1 MRLALGTVQFGLPYG
16 VANKSGQVSR
26 AEAKLMVRLASE
38 NGIDTIDTAIAY
50 GESEKCL
57 GEIGVENFKLVTKLP
72 AMPNGCLDINN
83 WIHEQVTSSLLLL
96 GVEKL
101 YGFLLHK
108 SQDLLGPDGPELYR
122 ALDSLKEKGLVKKI
136 GVSIYS
142 PNELESLKKDF
153 SFDLIQAPFNLI
165 DQRLLHSGWMK
176 KLKDS
181 GVEIHTR
188 SVFLQGLLL
197 MKEIDIPP
205 KFSPWKHLWKKWH
218 DWLTENN
225 VSALQ
230 SSLAFALSFPEIE
243 RVVVGA
249 DNHHQ
254 LMEIINA
261 TNNLLNADLPN
272 LVSADENLINPANWS
287 QL

>member
-142 PNELESLKKDF
+142 PNELEALKNDF

-165 DQRLLHSGWMK
+165 DQRLLHSGWMR
-176 KLKDS
+176 KLKDN

-188 SVFLQGLLL
+188 SAFLQGLLL

-218 DWLTENN
+218 DWLAENN
-225 VSALQ
+225 ISALQ
-230 SSLAFALSFPEIE
+230 SALAFSLSFTEIS

-249 DNHHQ
+249 DSRDQ
-254 LMEIINA
+254 LMEIIN
-261 TNNLLNADLPN
+261 TTSNLLNADLPN
-272 LVSADENLINPANWS
+272 LLSTDEDLINPANWYK
-287 QL
+287 L

>member
-38 NGIDTIDTAIAY
+38 NGIDTLDTAMAY
-50 GESEKCL
+50 GESEKYL
-57 GEIGVENFKLVTKLP
+57 GQIGVENFKVVTKLP
-72 AMPNGCLDINN
+72 GMPNGCLDINN
-83 WIHEQVTSSLLLL
+83 WINKQVSSSLVRL
-96 GVEKL
+96 GVGQV
-101 YGFLLHK
+101 YGLLLHK
-108 SQDLLGPDGPELYR
+108 SADLLGPNGRELYR

-136 GVSIYS
+136 GISIYS
-142 PNELESLKKDF
+142 PNELEALKNDF
-153 SFDLIQAPFNLI
+153 SFDLIQTPFNLI

-230 SSLAFALSFPEIE
+230 GSLAFPLSFPEIAL
-243 RVVVGA
+243 VVVGA
-249 DNHHQ
+249 DSHQ
-254 LMEIINA
+254 QLKEVINA
-261 TNNLLNADLPN
+261 TSNLLNTDLPN
-272 LVSADENLINPANWS
+272 LLSADESLINPANWS
-287 QL
+287 KL

>member
-16 VANKSGQVSR
+16 VANKLGQVSR
-26 AEAKLMVRLASE
+26 TEAELMMRLASE
-38 NGIDTIDTAIAY
+38 NGLDTIDTAIAY

-72 AMPNGCLDINN
+72 AMPYGCLDINN
-83 WIHEQVTSSLLLL
+83 WIHEQVSSSFLRL
-96 GVEKL
+96 GVSQV
-101 YGFLLHK
+101 YGLLFHK
-108 SQDLLGPDGPELYR
+108 SQDLFGPNGHELYR
-122 ALDSLKEKGLVKKI
+122 AVDSLKEKGLVKKI
-136 GVSIYS
+136 GISIYS
-142 PNELESLKKDF
+142 PNELEELKNDF
-153 SFDLIQAPFNLI
+153 SFDLVQAPFNLI

-181 GVEIHTR
+181 GIEIHAR

-197 MKEIDIPP
+197 MKAIDIPP

-225 VSALQ
+225 VNALQ
-230 SSLAFALSFPEIE
+230 SSLTFPLSFPEIT

-249 DNHHQ
+249 DSHKQ
-254 LMEIINA
+254 LKEIIK
-261 TNNLLNADLPN
+261 TTSNLLNIDLPN
-272 LVSADENLINPANWS
+272 LLSTDEDLINPVNWS
-287 QL
+287 KL

>member
-16 VANKSGQVSR
+16 VANKSGQVSH

-57 GEIGVENFKLVTKLP
+57 GEVGVENFKLVTKLP
-72 AMPNGCLDINN
+72 AIPNGCLDINN
-83 WIHEQVTSSLLLL
+83 WIYEQVSSSLVRL
-96 GVEKL
+96 GVGQIYAL
-101 YGFLLHK
+101 LLHK
-108 SQDLLGPDGPELYR
+108 SEDLLGPDGPELYR

-188 SVFLQGLLL
+188 STFLQGLLL
-197 MKEIDIPP
+197 MKETDIQP

-218 DWLTENN
+218 DWLAENN

-230 SSLAFALSFPEIE
+230 GSLAFALSFPEIE

-249 DNHHQ
+249 DNHYQ
-254 LMEIINA
+254 LLEIINA
-261 TNNLLNADLPN
+261 SNNLLNADLPN
-272 LVSADENLINPANWS
+272 LVSVDENLINPANWPK
-287 QL
+287 L

>member
-1 MRLALGTVQFGLPYG
+1 MKLALGTAQFGMSYG
-16 VANKSGQVSR
+16 IANTGGQVLPS
-26 AEAKLMVRLASE
+26 EVKLMLQQASASD
-38 NGIDTIDTAIAY
+38 IDILDTAIVY
-50 GESEKCL
+50 GESEMRL
-57 GEIGVENFKLVTKLP
+57 GQIGIENFKVVTKLP
-72 AMPNGCLDINN
+72 AVPKAYLDIKEWVKFEFEGSLSRLGVSN
-83 WIHEQVTSSLLLL
+83 VYGLLLHRSD
-96 GVEKL
+96 E
-101 YGFLLHK
+101 
-108 SQDLLGPDGPELYR
+108 LLGPSGHELYK
-122 ALDSLKEKGLVKKI
+122 ALNLLKQRGLVKKI

-142 PNELESLKKDF
+142 PNELEALKNDF

-188 SVFLQGLLL
+188 STFLQGLLL

-230 SSLAFALSFPEIE
+230 GSLAFALSFPEIE

-272 LVSADENLINPANWS
+272 LVSADENLINPVNWS
-287 QL
+287 KL

>member
-26 AEAKLMVRLASE
+26 DEAKLMARLASD
-38 NGIDTIDTAIAY
+38 NGIDTLDTAMAY
-50 GESEKCL
+50 GESEKYL
-57 GEIGVENFKLVTKLP
+57 GEIDVENFKVVTKLP
-72 AMPNGCLDINN
+72 GMPSGSLDINN
-83 WIHEQVTSSLLLL
+83 WIHEQVSSSLVRL
-96 GVEKL
+96 GIGQV
-101 YGFLLHK
+101 YGLLLHK
-108 SQDLLGPDGPELYR
+108 SEDLLGPNGPELYR

-136 GVSIYS
+136 GISIYS
-142 PNELESLKKDF
+142 PNELEALKNAF
-153 SFDLIQAPFNLI
+153 SFDLIQTPFNLI

-188 SVFLQGLLL
+188 SAFLQGLLL

-218 DWLTENN
+218 DWLAENN
-225 VSALQ
+225 ISALQ
-230 SSLAFALSFPEIE
+230 GSLAFPLSFPEIT

-249 DNHHQ
+249 DSHQ
-254 LMEIINA
+254 QLKEIINA
-261 TNNLLNADLPN
+261 TSNLLNTDLPN
-272 LVSADENLINPANWS
+272 LLSADENLINPVNWS
-287 QL
+287 KL

>member
-26 AEAKLMVRLASE
+26 AEAKLMARLVSE
-38 NGIDTIDTAIAY
+38 NGIDTLDTAMAY
-50 GESEKCL
+50 GESEKYL
-57 GEIGVENFKLVTKLP
+57 SEIGVENFKVVTKLP
-72 AMPNGCLDINN
+72 GMPNRCLDINN
-83 WIHEQVTSSLLLL
+83 WIHEQVSSSLVRL
-96 GVEKL
+96 GVGQV
-101 YGFLLHK
+101 YGLLLHK
-108 SQDLLGPDGPELYR
+108 SEDLLGLNGRELYR

-136 GVSIYS
+136 GLSIYS
-142 PNELESLKKDF
+142 PNELEALKNDF

-188 SVFLQGLLL
+188 STFLQGLLL

-218 DWLTENN
+218 DWLAENN
-225 VSALQ
+225 ISALQ
-230 SSLAFALSFPEIE
+230 ASLAFSLSFSEID

-249 DNHHQ
+249 DSHQ
-254 LMEIINA
+254 QLKEIINA
-261 TNNLLNADLPN
+261 TNNLLNIDLPN
-272 LVSADENLINPANWS
+272 LLSTDENLINPANWS

>member
-1 MRLALGTVQFGLPYG
+1 VRLALGTVQFGLLYG
-16 VANKSGQVSR
+16 VANKSGQVSQN
-26 AEAKLMVRLASE
+26 EAKSMLRIASE
-38 NGIDTIDTAIAY
+38 NSIDTLDTAIAY

-72 AMPNGCLDINN
+72 SIPDGCLDISG
-83 WIHEQVTSSLLLL
+83 WIHEQVTSSLLRL

-108 SQDLLGPDGPELYR
+108 SEDLLGPDGPELYR
-122 ALDSLKEKGLVKKI
+122 ALGSLKEKGLVKKI

-142 PNELESLKKDF
+142 PNELEALKNDF

-188 SVFLQGLLL
+188 STFLQGLLL

-218 DWLTENN
+218 DWLAENN

-230 SSLAFALSFPEIE
+230 GSLAFPLSFPEIT

-249 DNHHQ
+249 DSHQ
-254 LMEIINA
+254 QLKEIINA
-261 TNNLLNADLPN
+261 TSNLLNTDLPN
-272 LVSADENLINPANWS
+272 LLSADENLINPANWS

>member
-38 NGIDTIDTAIAY
+38 NGIDTIDTAMAY

-57 GEIGVENFKLVTKLP
+57 GEAGVENFKLVTKLP
-72 AMPNGCLDINN
+72 AMPNECLDINS
-83 WIHEQVTSSLLLL
+83 WIHEQVSSSLVRL
-96 GVEKL
+96 GVGQIYAL
-101 YGFLLHK
+101 LLHK
-108 SQDLLGPDGPELYR
+108 SEDLHGPNGRKLYG

-136 GVSIYS
+136 GLSIYS
-142 PNELESLKKDF
+142 PNELEALKNDF
-153 SFDLIQAPFNLI
+153 SFDLVQAPFNLI
-165 DQRLLHSGWMK
+165 DQRLLHSGWMQ
-176 KLKDS
+176 KLKDN

-230 SSLAFALSFPEIE
+230 SSLAFPLSFPEIA

-249 DNHHQ
+249 DSHQ
-254 LMEIINA
+254 QLKEIIKV
-261 TNNLLNADLPN
+261 TSNLLNIDLPN
-272 LVSADENLINPANWS
+272 LLSVDENLINPVNWS
-287 QL
+287 KL

>member
-26 AEAKLMVRLASE
+26 AEAKLMVRLALE
-38 NGIDTIDTAIAY
+38 NGIDTLDTAIAY

-72 AMPNGCLDINN
+72 SIPDGCLDISG
-83 WIHEQVTSSLLLL
+83 WIHEQVTSSLLRL

-108 SQDLLGPDGPELYR
+108 SEDLLGPDGPELYR

-165 DQRLLHSGWMK
+165 DQRLLYSGWMK
-176 KLKDS
+176 KL
-181 GVEIHTR
+181 
-188 SVFLQGLLL
+188 
-197 MKEIDIPP
+197 
-205 KFSPWKHLWKKWH
+205 
-218 DWLTENN
+218 
-225 VSALQ
+225 
-230 SSLAFALSFPEIE
+230 
-243 RVVVGA
+243 
-249 DNHHQ
+249 
-254 LMEIINA
+254 
-261 TNNLLNADLPN
+261 
-272 LVSADENLINPANWS
+272 
-287 QL
+287 

>member
-26 AEAKLMVRLASE
+26 AEAKIMARLAFE
-38 NGIDTIDTAIAY
+38 NGIDTLDTAMAY
-50 GESEKCL
+50 GESEKYL
-57 GEIGVENFKLVTKLP
+57 GEIGMENFKVVTKLP
-72 AMPNGCLDINN
+72 GIPNGCLDINN
-83 WIHEQVTSSLLLL
+83 WIHEQVSSSLVRL
-96 GVEKL
+96 GVDQV
-101 YGFLLHK
+101 YGLLLHK
-108 SQDLLGPDGPELYR
+108 SEDLLGPNGRELYR

-142 PNELESLKKDF
+142 PNELEALKNDF
-153 SFDLIQAPFNLI
+153 IFDLIQTPFNLI

-218 DWLTENN
+218 DWLAENN

-230 SSLAFALSFPEIE
+230 GSLAFPLSFPEIA

-249 DNHHQ
+249 DSHQ
-254 LMEIINA
+254 QLKEIINA
-261 TNNLLNADLPN
+261 TSNLLNTGLPS
-272 LVSADENLINPANWS
+272 LLSADENLINPVNWS
-287 QL
+287 KL

>member
-1 MRLALGTVQFGLPYG
+1 MRLALGTAQFGQPYG

-38 NGIDTIDTAIAY
+38 NGIDTLDTAMAY
-50 GESEKCL
+50 GESEKYL
-57 GEIGVENFKLVTKLP
+57 GEIGVENFKVVTKLP
-72 AMPNGCLDINN
+72 GMPNGCLDINN
-83 WIHEQVTSSLLLL
+83 WIHEQVSSSLVRL
-96 GVEKL
+96 GVDQV
-101 YGFLLHK
+101 YGLLLHK
-108 SQDLLGPDGPELYR
+108 SEDLLGPNAREIYQ

-136 GVSIYS
+136 GISIYS
-142 PNELESLKKDF
+142 PNELEALKNDF

-176 KLKDS
+176 KLKDN

-188 SVFLQGLLL
+188 SAFLQGLLL
-197 MKEIDIPP
+197 MKELDIPP

-218 DWLTENN
+218 DWLTGNN

-230 SSLAFALSFPEIE
+230 SALAFSLSFSEIS

-249 DNHHQ
+249 DSRDQ

-272 LVSADENLINPANWS
+272 LLSTDEDLINPANWYK
-287 QL
+287 L

>member
-1 MRLALGTVQFGLPYG
+1 MRLALGTVQFGLLYG
-16 VANKSGQVSR
+16 VANKSGQVSQN
-26 AEAKLMVRLASE
+26 EAKSMLRIASE
-38 NGIDTIDTAIAY
+38 NSIDTLDTAIAY

-72 AMPNGCLDINN
+72 SIPDGCLDISG
-83 WIHEQVTSSLLLL
+83 WIHEQVTSSLLRL

-108 SQDLLGPDGPELYR
+108 SEDLLGPDGPELYR
-122 ALDSLKEKGLVKKI
+122 ALGSLKEKGLVKKI

-142 PNELESLKKDF
+142 PNELEALKNDF

-188 SVFLQGLLL
+188 STFLQGLLL

-218 DWLTENN
+218 DWLAENN

-230 SSLAFALSFPEIE
+230 GSLAFPLSFPEIT

-249 DNHHQ
+249 DSHQ
-254 LMEIINA
+254 QLKEIINA
-261 TNNLLNADLPN
+261 TSNLLNTDLPN
-272 LVSADENLINPANWS
+272 LLSADENLINPANWS

>member
-1 MRLALGTVQFGLPYG
+1 VRLALGTVQFGLPYG

-26 AEAKLMVRLASE
+26 AEAKLMARLVSE
-38 NGIDTIDTAIAY
+38 NGIDTLDTAMAY
-50 GESEKCL
+50 GESEKYL
-57 GEIGVENFKLVTKLP
+57 SEIGVENFKVVTKLP
-72 AMPNGCLDINN
+72 GMPNRCLDINN
-83 WIHEQVTSSLLLL
+83 WIHEQVSSSLVRL
-96 GVEKL
+96 GVGQV
-101 YGFLLHK
+101 YGLLLHK
-108 SQDLLGPDGPELYR
+108 SEDLLGLNGRELYR

-136 GVSIYS
+136 GLSIYS
-142 PNELESLKKDF
+142 PNELEALKNDF

-188 SVFLQGLLL
+188 STFLQGLLL

-218 DWLTENN
+218 DWLAENN
-225 VSALQ
+225 ISALQ
-230 SSLAFALSFPEIE
+230 ASLAFSLSFSEID

-249 DNHHQ
+249 DSHQ
-254 LMEIINA
+254 QLKEIINA
-261 TNNLLNADLPN
+261 TNNLLNIDLPN
-272 LVSADENLINPANWS
+272 LLSTDENLINPANWS

>member
-16 VANKSGQVSR
+16 VANKSGQVSQN
-26 AEAKLMVRLASE
+26 EAKSMLRIASE
-38 NGIDTIDTAIAY
+38 NGIDTLDTAIAY
-50 GESEKCL
+50 GESEECL
-57 GEIGVENFKLVTKLP
+57 GCVGVKNFKMVTKLP
-72 AMPNGCLDINN
+72 SIPDGCLDISV
-83 WIHEQVTSSLLLL
+83 WIHEQVTSSLSRL

-108 SQDLLGPDGPELYR
+108 PEDLLGTDGPELYR
-122 ALDSLKEKGLVKKI
+122 ALDSLKEKGLVKKV

-142 PNELESLKKDF
+142 PNELEALKNDF

-188 SVFLQGLLL
+188 STFLQGLLL
-197 MKEIDIPP
+197 MKETDIQP

-218 DWLTENN
+218 DWLAENN

-230 SSLAFALSFPEIE
+230 GSLAFALSFPEIE

-261 TNNLLNADLPN
+261 TNNLLNSDLPN

-287 QL
+287 KL

>member
-26 AEAKLMVRLASE
+26 AEAKIMARLAFE
-38 NGIDTIDTAIAY
+38 NGIDTLDTAMAY
-50 GESEKCL
+50 GESEKYL
-57 GEIGVENFKLVTKLP
+57 GEIGMENFKVVTKLSG
-72 AMPNGCLDINN
+72 MPNGCLDINN
-83 WIHEQVTSSLLLL
+83 WIYEQVSSSLVRL
-96 GVEKL
+96 GVDQV
-101 YGFLLHK
+101 YGLLLHK
-108 SQDLLGPDGPELYR
+108 SEDLLGPNGRELYR

-136 GVSIYS
+136 GISIYS
-142 PNELESLKKDF
+142 PNELEALKNDF
-153 SFDLIQAPFNLI
+153 IFDLIQTPFNLI

-205 KFSPWKHLWKKWH
+205 KFSPWKHLWKEWH
-218 DWLTENN
+218 DWLAENN

-230 SSLAFALSFPEIE
+230 GSLAFPLSFPEIA

-249 DNHHQ
+249 DSHQ
-254 LMEIINA
+254 QLKEIINA
-261 TNNLLNADLPN
+261 TSNLLNTGLPN
-272 LVSADENLINPANWS
+272 LLSADESLINPVNWS
-287 QL
+287 KL

>member
-26 AEAKLMVRLASE
+26 AEAKLMVRLALE
-38 NGIDTIDTAIAY
+38 NGIDTLDTAMAY
-50 GESEKCL
+50 GESEKYL
-57 GEIGVENFKLVTKLP
+57 GEIGVENFKVVTKLP
-72 AMPNGCLDINN
+72 GMPNGCLDINN
-83 WIHEQVTSSLLLL
+83 WIHEQVSSSLVRL
-96 GVEKL
+96 GVGQV
-101 YGFLLHK
+101 YGLLLHK
-108 SQDLLGPDGPELYR
+108 SEDLLGPNGREIYR

-136 GVSIYS
+136 GISIYS
-142 PNELESLKKDF
+142 PNELEALKNDF
-153 SFDLIQAPFNLI
+153 SFDLVQAPFNLI
-165 DQRLLHSGWMK
+165 DQMLLHSGWMQ
-176 KLKDS
+176 KLKDN

-249 DNHHQ
+249 DNHNQ
-254 LMEIINA
+254 LKEIINA

>member
-57 GEIGVENFKLVTKLP
+57 GQIGVENFKVVTKLP
-72 AMPNGCLDINN
+72 AIPYKCLNVSA
-83 WIHEQVTSSLLLL
+83 WIHEQVSSSILRL
-96 GVEKL
+96 GVTQI
-101 YGFLLHK
+101 YGLLLHK
-108 SQDLLGPDGPELYR
+108 SEDLLGPNGRELYR

-136 GVSIYS
+136 GLSIYS
-142 PNELESLKKDF
+142 PNELELLNKVF
-153 SFDLIQAPFNLI
+153 IFDLIQAPFNLI

-181 GVEIHTR
+181 GIEIHTR
-188 SVFLQGLLL
+188 STFLQGLLL
-197 MKEIDIPP
+197 MTEIEISP
-205 KFSPWKHLWKKWH
+205 KFSPWNGILKKWH
-218 DWLTENN
+218 NWLDENN
-225 VSALQ
+225 ISALQ
-230 SSLAFALSFPEIE
+230 ASLAFSLSFSEID

-249 DNHHQ
+249 DSLSQ
-254 LMEIINA
+254 LQQIFDVIK
-261 TNNLLNADLPN
+261 LP
-272 LVSADENLINPANWS
+272 LIFDFPSIDCDDDCLINPSRWS
-287 QL
+287 GL

>member
-38 NGIDTIDTAIAY
+38 NGIDTLDTAMAY
-50 GESEKCL
+50 GESEKYL
-57 GEIGVENFKLVTKLP
+57 GEIGVENFKVVTKLSG
-72 AMPNGCLDINN
+72 MPNGCLDINN
-83 WIHEQVTSSLLLL
+83 WIHEQVSSSLVRL
-96 GVEKL
+96 GVGQV
-101 YGFLLHK
+101 YGLLLHK
-108 SQDLLGPDGPELYR
+108 SEYLLGPNARELYR
-122 ALDSLKEKGLVKKI
+122 ALDSLKKKGLVKKI
-136 GVSIYS
+136 GISIYS
-142 PNELESLKKDF
+142 PNELEALKNDF

-165 DQRLLHSGWMK
+165 DQRLLHSGWMQ
-176 KLKDS
+176 KLKDN

-188 SVFLQGLLL
+188 SAFLQGLLL
-197 MKEIDIPP
+197 MNEMDIPP

-230 SSLAFALSFPEIE
+230 GSLAFPLSFPEIA

-249 DNHHQ
+249 DSHQ
-254 LMEIINA
+254 QLKEIINA
-261 TNNLLNADLPN
+261 TSNLLNTDLPN
-272 LVSADENLINPANWS
+272 LLSVDENLINPVNWS
-287 QL
+287 KL